1 MSILAIT
8 LPGSTL
14 AHVARPL
21 FGLGIFATLIFVFKP
36 LAIGLLRAALPLL
49 KPRQSLDQSRRRNNL
64 RGVLM
69 LNRMANE
76 LDRTQPNLATE
87 LRLLASRG

>member
-1 MSILAIT
+1 MF
-8 LPGSTL
+8 
-14 AHVARPL
+14 R
-21 FGLGIFATLIFVFKP
+21 LGIFATLVFVFKP
-36 LAIGLLRAALPLL
+36 LAIGLLRAALLVL
-49 KPRQSLDQSRRRNNL
+49 KPRQSLRQSRRRNNL

-76 LDRTQPNLATE
+76 LDRTQPNLAAE